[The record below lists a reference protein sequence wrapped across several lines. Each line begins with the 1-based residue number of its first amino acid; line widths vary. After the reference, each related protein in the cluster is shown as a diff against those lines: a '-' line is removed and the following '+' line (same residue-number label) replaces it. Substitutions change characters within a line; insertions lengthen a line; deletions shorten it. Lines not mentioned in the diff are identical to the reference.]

1 MAKVELEE
9 LLKKFNRDN
18 ILHIL
23 NNTEF
28 LKEYKKAEIM
38 ALIKEQSSDM
48 ILKIMSD
55 YDFVRNCKLSPY
67 DIYELFNSLGQNEK
81 VEILS
86 NPNYFKEKIRIT
98 EFGIVRMI
106 LTINDEKTKEDLM
119 KLYELGNESK
129 VKAIVEL
136 SDTEKEKII
145 SENKFDLNSEN
156 IEKIMASMKID
167 NLVQLVNNNIDFLKE
182 NNIRLCR
189 TVEKLKV
196 EQQKEFVSKIRELH
210 LSDIEKRACIFFL
223 KDEVKKDIDIQGI
236 PEELKYVMQIKKENN
251 KVVLDFEKNPEDY
264 IGLDEWIDA
273 EPIKYTEEERKYFLN
288 LCEVCPNMN
297 IYGYLKFKA
306 STPEEYV
313 EGEKYINELLKGL
326 NPEWSDIQKVAY
338 IDNCIGKKL
347 RYDPQYE
354 TEVYDECKDNTLWT
368 VLNTGYGVCGGIA
381 QVENYI
387 LERAGIESEVII
399 GGRNTPETAHAF
411 IKLKNIE
418 LPQKDGSSVIG
429 DTILDPTWNL
439 AEQKFGGVP
448 RNFCVNY
455 EEIRMHDVDADGR
468 DFKCHENDEK
478 LESASIKLDEES
490 LREVYKQIGIANENG
505 EFPIRSIIDKYEK
518 ICELGLK
525 SNEYL
530 PQVLKLLQKIYPDFA
545 HSVNETTSLVYSVLD
560 DENFNCDKCVIKRV
574 YKKDDKEKMANL
586 YVYADFGK
594 DGRVFYVADREKGEF
609 IKLEQKEFEEQYEC
623 YQMDLDRSG
632 GIRPWQSTEK
642 IADTK
647 SLYQSSGRAVACEGE
662 ER

>member
-1 MAKVELEE
+1 
-9 LLKKFNRDN
+9 
-18 ILHIL
+18 
-23 NNTEF
+23 
-28 LKEYKKAEIM
+28 
-38 ALIKEQSSDM
+38 
-48 ILKIMSD
+48 
-55 YDFVRNCKLSPY
+55 
-67 DIYELFNSLGQNEK
+67 
-81 VEILS
+81 
-86 NPNYFKEKIRIT
+86 
-98 EFGIVRMI
+98 
-106 LTINDEKTKEDLM
+106 
-119 KLYELGNESK
+119 
-129 VKAIVEL
+129 
-136 SDTEKEKII
+136 
-145 SENKFDLNSEN
+145 
-156 IEKIMASMKID
+156 
-167 NLVQLVNNNIDFLKE
+167 
-182 NNIRLCR
+182 
-189 TVEKLKV
+189 
-196 EQQKEFVSKIRELH
+196 
-210 LSDIEKRACIFFL
+210 
-223 KDEVKKDIDIQGI
+223 
-236 PEELKYVMQIKKENN
+236 
-251 KVVLDFEKNPEDY
+251 
-264 IGLDEWIDA
+264 
-273 EPIKYTEEERKYFLN
+273 
-288 LCEVCPNMN
+288 MN

-478 LESASIKLDEES
+478 LESANIKLDEES

-530 PQVLKLLQKIYPDFA
+530 PQVLKLLQKKYPDFA

-594 DGRVFYVADREKGEF
+594 DGRAFYVADREKGEF

>member
-9 LLKKFNRDN
+9 LLKKFNSDN
-18 ILHIL
+18 ILQIL

-28 LKEYKKAEIM
+28 LKEYNKAEIM
-38 ALIKEQSSDM
+38 VLIKEQSSDM

-55 YDFVRNCKLSPY
+55 YDLVRNCKLFPY

-98 EFGIVRMI
+98 EFGIARMI

-145 SENKFDLNSEN
+145 SGNKFDLNFEN

-210 LSDIEKRACIFFL
+210 LSDIEKRACIFFF

-468 DFKCHENDEK
+468 DLKCHENDEK
-478 LESASIKLDEES
+478 LESANIKLDEES

-505 EFPIRSIIDKYEK
+505 EFPIRGIIDKYEK

>member
-9 LLKKFNRDN
+9 LLKKFNSDN
-18 ILHIL
+18 ILQIL
-23 NNTEF
+23 NNPEF
-28 LKEYKKAEIM
+28 LKEYNKAEIM
-38 ALIKEQSSDM
+38 VLIKEQSSDM

-98 EFGIVRMI
+98 EFGIARMI

-145 SENKFDLNSEN
+145 SGNKFDLNSEN

-167 NLVQLVNNNIDFLKE
+167 NLVQLVNNNIDFFKK
-182 NNIRLCR
+182 NNIRLCK
-189 TVEKLKV
+189 TVEKLKA
-196 EQQKEFVSKIRELH
+196 EQQKEFVSRIRELH
-210 LSDIEKRACIFFL
+210 LSDIEKRSCIFVL

-236 PEELKYVMQIKKENN
+236 PEELKYVMQIKRENN

-273 EPIKYTEEERKYFLN
+273 EPIKYTEEEKKYFLN

-347 RYDPQYE
+347 SYDPQYE
-354 TEVYDECKDNTLWT
+354 TEVFDECKDNTLWT

-399 GGRNTPETAHAF
+399 GGKNTPETPHAF

-448 RNFCVNY
+448 HDFCVNY

-468 DFKCHENDEK
+468 DFKCHENDEELK
-478 LESASIKLDEES
+478 SANIKLDEES
-490 LREVYKQIGIANENG
+490 LREVYKQIGIANEIG
-505 EFPIRSIIDKYEK
+505 EFPIRSIVDKYEK

-545 HSVNETTSLVYSVLD
+545 HSVNETTSLVHSILD
-560 DENFNCDKCVIKRV
+560 DENFNCDKCVIERV

-632 GIRPWQSTEK
+632 GIRPWQSIEK